1 MQRKR
6 RDLVRE
12 TSHRSRQRR
21 PNFAGIQPLFNI
33 VRIAM
38 TTFRAVPVLSTL
50 ALLATIDAHPAT
62 AEVYR
67 PWCVQYAGTNGDDAS
82 KTKNTGRFP

>member
-1 MQRKR
+1 
-6 RDLVRE
+6 
-12 TSHRSRQRR
+12 
-21 PNFAGIQPLFNI
+21 
-33 VRIAM
+33 M